1 MSKKEGLI
9 FANAR
14 AKSKENY
21 LMSEERLHR
30 IVESKTVADAMRV
43 LAEMNYAGGMSVE
56 GEDFYSLLKE
66 EERLATAFVLEAAP
80 KGIGFECFFMKN
92 DYHNVKA
99 LLKAR
104 YGQSADLEEM
114 VMPGGNV
121 PFSELKRRIE
131 EGKTDFDPY
140 LDGAV
145 KRIERLFAEGK
156 GSPRLIDVELDRA
169 MYENIASRMPSCDP
183 CIRKY
188 FRSQVDLINIETWL
202 RCVRIHAGSAFLESS
217 FLAGGSIGLKQFEE
231 CKGEK
236 EKFNKLVSSTEYKPF
251 LDKIE
256 EGLTVYETARDD
268 FLLKIISADKADM
281 FSVAPILGY
290 YLAKVNEVK
299 ILRVVLVS
307 IKNKIA
313 PEEMKKRV
321 RALYA

>member
-1 MSKKEGLI
+1 MKNRDGLI

-14 AKSKENY
+14 AKSKENN
-21 LMSEERLHR
+21 LMTEERLHR
-30 IVESKTVADAMRV
+30 IMESKTVADAMRV
-43 LAEMNYAGGMSVE
+43 LSEMNYAGGMTVE

-99 LLKAR
+99 LLKVK
-104 YGQSADLEEM
+104 YGREVSLDEM
-114 VMPGGNV
+114 VMPDGNI
-121 PFSELKRRIE
+121 PFAELKRRLE
-131 EGKTDFDPY
+131 EGKTDFDPF

-145 KRIERLFAEGK
+145 KRIEKLFDEGK
-156 GSPRLIDVELDRA
+156 GSPRIIDTELDRA
-169 MYENIASRMPSCDP
+169 MYEEIRSMLPSCDG
-183 CIRKY
+183 CIRRY
-188 FRSQVDLINIETWL
+188 FEAQADLINVETWL
-202 RCVRIHAGSAFLESS
+202 RAKRIGAGAIFFESNFLV
-217 FLAGGSIGLKQFEE
+217 GGRITLKQFSE

-236 EKFNKLVSSTEYKPF
+236 EKVAKLVASYDYKSF
-251 LDKIE
+251 WEKAE
-256 EGLTVYETARDD
+256 ESLTIYETARDD
-268 FLLKIISADKADM
+268 FLLKIISVDKADM
-281 FSVAPILGY
+281 FSVAPVLGY
-290 YLAKVNEVK
+290 YLAKLNEVK

>member
-1 MSKKEGLI
+1 MKKKEGLI

-14 AKSKENY
+14 AKSKENN
-21 LMSEERLHR
+21 LMTEERLHR
-30 IVESKTVADAMRV
+30 IMESKTVEDAMRV
-43 LAEMNYAGGMSVE
+43 LAEMNYAGGLAVE
-56 GEDFYSLLKE
+56 KDDFYSLLKE

-99 LLKAR
+99 LLKAK

-114 VMPGGNV
+114 IMPDGNIT
-121 PFSELKRRIE
+121 FSELKRRLE

-145 KRIERLFAEGK
+145 KYIEREFAEEK
-156 GSPRLIDVELDRA
+156 GTPRIIDATLDRA
-169 MYENIASRMPSCDP
+169 MYENIKGRMPSCDG
-183 CIRKY
+183 CIRAY
-188 FRSQVDLINIETWL
+188 FEAQVDLINMETWM
-202 RCVRIHAGSAFLESS
+202 RTFRIQAGTAFFESN
-217 FLAGGSIGLKQFEE
+217 FLAGGTISVKQFDE
-231 CKGEK
+231 CKWEK
-236 EKFNKLVSSTEYKPF
+236 EKFNKMISSTPYKPF
-251 LDKIE
+251 LDKME
-256 EGLTVYETARDD
+256 EGLTVFETARDD
-268 FLLKIISADKADM
+268 FLLKIISKDKADM
-281 FSVAPILGY
+281 FTVAPILGY